1 MPHDNLHLLRKRQT
15 VKLSVN
21 TRSWFNN
28 IFTVFKYCAL
38 LILVHINP
46 VHACPVEN
54 KQIEITINGH
64 TLTTEVAANLNSH
77 MCGLAFRHV
86 LPAGKGMLFAYA
98 QDQIIGFWM
107 KNTSIPLSIAFLNVN
122 GEILEIHNMDPNHPT
137 HRYISRLPARYALE
151 VNQGWFDKNG
161 VVLGDR
167 AEFDLH
173 SGTEVFRYKR
183 VGK

>member
-1 MPHDNLHLLRKRQT
+1 M
-15 VKLSVN
+15 KLSVN
-21 TRSWFNN
+21 IRSWFKN

-38 LILVHINP
+38 LLLVNIKP
-46 VHACPVEN
+46 VYACPVEN
-54 KQIEITINGH
+54 NHIEITINGH
-64 TLTTEVAANLNSH
+64 TLSTEVAADLNSH

-98 QDQIIGFWM
+98 QDQIIGYWM
-107 KNTSIPLSIAFLNVN
+107 KNTFIPLSIAFLNVN

-137 HRYISRLPARYALE
+137 HRYISSLPARYALE

-161 VVLGDR
+161 VVPGDR

-173 SGTEVFRYKR
+173 SDAEVFRYKR
-183 VGK
+183 VTK